1 MKDETLQKIESLGL
15 LSVIRAPD
23 SGVAVKIADALT
35 VGGITGIEITYT
47 TPGALEAVTELV
59 DKYGSDIVLGMGTLT
74 QPDQAGAAREAG
86 AQFLV
91 SPHTEENLAG
101 AMRET
106 GLPLMMGALTPSEIM
121 RAQQLGSDVVK
132 VFPGSL
138 FGPAYFRALR
148 GPYPTVKLMPTGGV
162 DLDNLAEWFAAGAF
176 AVGVG
181 SALLRKDWILEGRY
195 QRLTEAAHRFH
206 QQLQLVR

>member
-23 SGVAVKIADALT
+23 SETAVKIADALT
-35 VGGITGIEITYT
+35 AGGITGIEITYT
-47 TPGALEAVTELV
+47 TPGALEAVAELA
-59 DKYGSDIVLGMGTLT
+59 DKYGSDIVLGMGTVT
-74 QPDQAGAAREAG
+74 RPDQAGAAREAG

-121 RAQQLGSDVVK
+121 QAQQLGSDVVK

-195 QRLTEAAHRFH
+195 QRITEAAHRFH
-206 QQLQLVR
+206 KQLQLVR

>member
-1 MKDETLQKIESLGL
+1 MKDKTLQKIKSLGL

-23 SGVAVKIADALT
+23 SAAAVKIADALT
-35 VGGITGIEITYT
+35 AGGITGIEITYT
-47 TPGALEAVTELV
+47 TPGALEAVTELA

-74 QPDQAGAAREAG
+74 RPDQAGAAREAG

-106 GLPLMMGALTPSEIM
+106 GLPVMMGALTPSEIM

-162 DLDNLAEWFAAGAF
+162 DLHNLDEWFAAGAF

-181 SALLRKDWILEGRY
+181 SALLQKDWILKGRY
-195 QRLTEAAHRFH
+195 QRITEAANRFH

>member
-1 MKDETLQKIESLGL
+1 MKEETLQKIESLGL
-15 LSVIRAPD
+15 LAVIRAPD

-35 VGGITGIEITYT
+35 AGGISGIEITYT
-47 TPGALEAVTELV
+47 TPGALEAVTELA
-59 DKYGSDIVLGMGTLT
+59 DKYGSEIVLGMGTLT
-74 QPDQAGAAREAG
+74 QPEQARAGLEAG

-101 AMRET
+101 AMRAT
-106 GLPLMMGALTPSEIM
+106 GLPVMMGALTPSEIM
-121 RAQQLGSDVVK
+121 EAKQLGSDVVK

-195 QRLTEAAHRFH
+195 QRITEVAHRFH
-206 QQLQLVR
+206 QRLQLVR

>member
-35 VGGITGIEITYT
+35 AGGITGIEITYT
-47 TPGALEAVTELV
+47 TPGALKAVAELA
-59 DKYGSDIVLGMGTLT
+59 DKYGSDIVLGMGTVT
-74 QPDQAGAAREAG
+74 RPDQAGAAREAG

-106 GLPLMMGALTPSEIM
+106 GLPFMMGALTPSEIM

-162 DLDNLAEWFAAGAF
+162 DLDNLDEWFAAGAF

-195 QRLTEAAHRFH
+195 QRITEEAQRFH
-206 QQLQLVR
+206 QRLQLVR